1 MSFYDWNNIKPDEI
15 TASYLRKIAVGEN
28 VTIARIEV
36 RGDSIT
42 QPHSHENEEIIIV
55 LKGAWCFN
63 LPSGEV
69 IIRANQMLL
78 IPPGVEHSSRALED
92 TIAFD
97 ICSPKRCDWMS
108 GTDQALH
115 DDPEQYLWAV

>member
-1 MSFYDWNNIKPDEI
+1 MGFYDWNSIKPDEI

-36 RGDSIT
+36 QGGSTT
-42 QPHSHENEEIIIV
+42 QPHNHENEEIIIV
-55 LKGAWCFN
+55 LKGTWRFN

-69 IIRANQMLL
+69 IIRPNQMLL
-78 IPPGVEHSSRALED
+78 IPPGVEHSSLALED
-92 TIAFD
+92 TVALD

-108 GTDQALH
+108 GEDQVLH
-115 DDPEQYLWAV
+115 DDPEQYLWGV